1 MICAIIL
8 DVCPSW
14 SPRNVSTPTETSIFG
29 IILPQMSPLPILQ
42 WYHTENDL
50 QKYPTAH
57 NRPHRYVLLHLNCIE
72 FKSLYLLNR
81 SVVHDKFFTLGDIK
95 GVCHLGSNMRNV
107 GQWIGPWLSQKLSL
121 SHYIYYMSMYKSFRM
136 RSWLLQF
143 DGHEGPW

>member
-81 SVVHDKFFTLGDIK
+81 SVVHDKIFIPGDIK
-95 GVCHLGSNMRNV
+95 GSIILEQIWETWSDVNRSFA
-107 GQWIGPWLSQKLSL
+107 LSKIILVPL
-121 SHYIYYMSMYKSFRM
+121 Y
-136 RSWLLQF
+136 LLY
-143 DGHEGPW
+143 EYV